1 MRTKLILTLVL
12 QNTLAP
18 SPMIAHIVC
27 RGAQHRAHLVTS
39 ATRVMLALTQ
49 AAITS
54 AVAVGAS
61 ALPVALGMAVQGISS
76 SSNSDSNNSDRAVVE
91 GTEGRDPRK
100 QEALEAAVGV
110 EAVPSAVVAVFHF
123 SLRPPRIHLVGATAL
138 VEVLAATPAAAVPH
152 SVRNRLGS
160 RPRSRP
166 GTLLVGSL
174 AAAAAPPTTKVA
186 QEPPRQANSFRRSV
200 AVGLVGTLSQLGGLS
215 AAPVV
220 LCFNLLRIWA
230 RLLRLAL
237 EQQQRPSLCNGD
249 NSSSSSSSSSSRI
262 GARARA
268 KAT

>member
-61 ALPVALGMAVQGISS
+61 ALPVALGMAVQGI
-76 SSNSDSNNSDRAVVE
+76 SDSNNSDRAVVE

-249 NSSSSSSSSSSRI
+249 NSSSSSSSSSRI

>member
-61 ALPVALGMAVQGISS
+61 ALPVALGMAVQGIS
-76 SSNSDSNNSDRAVVE
+76 DSNNSDRDVVE

-249 NSSSSSSSSSSRI
+249 NSSSSSSSSSRI